1 MKLDANG
8 TIVWQTTVDNGT
20 LYQDPYAIFE
30 NSMGLFILGANSV
43 SRSGGETWIVQLD
56 LNGSLI
62 SNATRGTSGTN
73 EYAYGAD
80 ISGDDYIMTG
90 SGNQSSSW
98 DKDIYIVQD
107 HGSGVSS
114 WTYGDGTSTG
124 HDEGRDVAFTA
135 DGGAIITGYTE
146 TWGAGGRDAFLLK
159 IDSLGAVQWMEVYG
173 GGLDDEARFV
183 GQTVEEKGNIS
194 IVK

>member
-1 MKLDANG
+1 LKLDANG

-43 SRSGGETWIVQLD
+43 SGSGGETWIVQLD

-114 WTYGDGTSTG
+114 WTYGDGTGTG
-124 HDEGRDVAFTA
+124 DDQGRDVAFTA

-159 IDSLGAVQWMEVYG
+159 IDSLGVVQWMEV
-173 GGLDDEARFV
+173 
-183 GQTVEEKGNIS
+183 
-194 IVK
+194 